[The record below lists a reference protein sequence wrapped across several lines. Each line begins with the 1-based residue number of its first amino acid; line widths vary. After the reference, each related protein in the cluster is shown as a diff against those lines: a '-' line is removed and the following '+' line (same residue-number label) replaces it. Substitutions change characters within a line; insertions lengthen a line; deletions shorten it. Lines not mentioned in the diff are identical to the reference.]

1 MKRSGVSQARC
12 GFCKGSSVSLVGG
25 RPVGV
30 EFNIVAPGVVCCNL
44 K

>member
-1 MKRSGVSQARC
+1 MSQSRC
-12 GFCKGSSVSLVGG
+12 GFCKDSPVSLVGG

-30 EFNIVAPGVVCCNL
+30 EFNVVAPGGGVCCDL